1 MIENVVIIGGGPAG
15 LSAAI
20 YLARANLNPL
30 VFAGSPPGGQLML
43 TSEVEN
49 YPGYESILGAELIT
63 KMRNQAIKLGA
74 RIINENVL
82 KVELSKKPFA
92 VHLSKLSHDR
102 NFSGTKLPSISHEA
116 VGSSK
121 FGHFDNVLNAK
132 SIIIATGARALWLG
146 VPGEERLRGKG
157 VSACAT
163 CDGFFFRNKTVA
175 VIGGGDTAL
184 EEALTLTKFAEKV
197 YLIHRRDSFR
207 ASKIMQ
213 ERVLK
218 HPKIEVIW
226 NTQVVE
232 IVGKERVEG
241 VSLKIVK
248 NQSMNSQKT
257 SFKTNSRLISDKFET
272 NSTIKVDGIFVA
284 IGHKPDTNLF
294 TGKIELDEKGYVVT
308 NTILAQRYL
317 NNQLSMTNNQS
328 IINNL
333 MINKKSTKIG
343 KLKIDHSLKI
353 EQLNIDHLK
362 YQSMTSLP
370 GVFAAGDCVDS
381 VYRQAS
387 TAMGMGVAA
396 SLEVERWL
404 NQLK

>member
-1 MIENVVIIGGGPAG
+1 MENVIIIGGGPAG

-20 YLARANLNPL
+20 YLARANLKPL

-248 NQSMNSQKT
+248 NQSINSQKT

-294 TGKIELDEKGYVVT
+294 TGQIELDEKGYVVT

>member
-1 MIENVVIIGGGPAG
+1 MENVIIIGGGPAG

-248 NQSMNSQKT
+248 NQSINSQKT

-294 TGKIELDEKGYVVT
+294 TGQIELDEKGYVVT

>member
-1 MIENVVIIGGGPAG
+1 MENVVIIGGGPAG

-184 EEALTLTKFAEKV
+184 EEALTLTKFAEKI

-213 ERVLK
+213 EKVLK

-226 NTQVVE
+226 STQVVE

-294 TGKIELDEKGYVVT
+294 TGQIELDEKGYVVT

-404 NQLK
+404 EE

>member
-1 MIENVVIIGGGPAG
+1 MENVIIIGGGPAG

-20 YLARANLNPL
+20 YLARANLKPL

-294 TGKIELDEKGYVVT
+294 TGQIELDEKGYVVT

-404 NQLK
+404 EE

>member
-1 MIENVVIIGGGPAG
+1 MIENVIIIGGGPAG

-30 VFAGSPPGGQLML
+30 VFAGSPHGGQLML

-294 TGKIELDEKGYVVT
+294 TGQIELDEKGYVVT

>member
-102 NFSGTKLPSISHEA
+102 NFSGTKLLSISHEA

-248 NQSMNSQKT
+248 NQSINSQKT

-294 TGKIELDEKGYVVT
+294 TGQIELDEKGYVVT

>member
-1 MIENVVIIGGGPAG
+1 MENVIIIGGGPAG

-20 YLARANLNPL
+20 YLARANLKPL

-184 EEALTLTKFAEKV
+184 EEALTLTKFAEKI

-213 ERVLK
+213 EKVLK

-226 NTQVVE
+226 STQVVE

-404 NQLK
+404 EE